1 MSHLNPLEKRAAW
14 SLALV
19 FAFRMLGLFMLIPV
33 FAIFGKDLI
42 GFSPLWIGLAI
53 GAYGL
58 TQALLQIPMG
68 WLSDKWGRK
77 PVMLVGLSF
86 FVLGSVVAA
95 LADSVY
101 MVTFGRVLQGMGAI
115 SGALMALASDLTR
128 EEQRPKVMAVIGMTI
143 GLSFTIAMV
152 AGPAIA
158 AASGLSGIFWCTALM
173 AITGLLLVWKVVP
186 VAVSKAPASETLA
199 TKGQIAALFRHP
211 ELLRLNFGVLVLHL
225 LLTAIFV
232 VLPTLLLQQ
241 NFLSEQHWQLYLPVL
256 IAAFIL
262 MVPLMILASRK
273 QQEKGYLLL
282 AISLLIVSF
291 VLILINQQLWSITL
305 ALLLFFVGFNYLEA
319 SMPALLSR
327 IAPAGLKGTA
337 MGTYASAQFFGA
349 FAGGIL
355 GGAVASFSSG
365 ESLFAVAALIGL
377 LWLAYASRMTVPARS
392 QRLSLPVKVADEAAA
407 AQLAQRLTQL
417 NGVLEVTVV
426 VAEQRL
432 YLKVGQQQFDL
443 AEAQSLVE
451 SSQKS

>member
-1 MSHLNPLEKRAAW
+1 VVDHP
-14 SLALV
+14 
-19 FAFRMLGLFMLIPV
+19 
-33 FAIFGKDLI
+33 
-42 GFSPLWIGLAI
+42 
-53 GAYGL
+53 GA
-58 TQALLQIPMG
+58 
-68 WLSDKWGRK
+68 
-77 PVMLVGLSF
+77 
-86 FVLGSVVAA
+86 VV
-95 LADSVY
+95 V
-101 MVTFGRVLQGMGAI
+101 
-115 SGALMALASDLTR
+115 
-128 EEQRPKVMAVIGMTI
+128 
-143 GLSFTIAMV
+143 
-152 AGPAIA
+152 
-158 AASGLSGIFWCTALM
+158 
-173 AITGLLLVWKVVP
+173 
-186 VAVSKAPASETLA
+186 
-199 TKGQIAALFRHP
+199 
-211 ELLRLNFGVLVLHL
+211 
-225 LLTAIFV
+225 
-232 VLPTLLLQQ
+232 
-241 NFLSEQHWQLYLPVL
+241 
-256 IAAFIL
+256 
-262 MVPLMILASRK
+262 
-273 QQEKGYLLL
+273 
-282 AISLLIVSF
+282 
-291 VLILINQQLWSITL
+291 
-305 ALLLFFVGFNYLEA
+305 FVGFNYLEA

>member
-115 SGALMALASDLTR
+115 SGAVMALASDLTR

-305 ALLLFFVGFNYLEA
+305 ALLLF
-319 SMPALLSR
+319 LL
-327 IAPAGLKGTA
+327 
-337 MGTYASAQFFGA
+337 
-349 FAGGIL
+349 
-355 GGAVASFSSG
+355 V
-365 ESLFAVAALIGL
+365 LII
-377 LWLAYASRMTVPARS
+377 
-392 QRLSLPVKVADEAAA
+392 
-407 AQLAQRLTQL
+407 
-417 NGVLEVTVV
+417 
-426 VAEQRL
+426 
-432 YLKVGQQQFDL
+432 
-443 AEAQSLVE
+443 
-451 SSQKS
+451 

>member
-1 MSHLNPLEKRAAW
+1 
-14 SLALV
+14 
-19 FAFRMLGLFMLIPV
+19 
-33 FAIFGKDLI
+33 
-42 GFSPLWIGLAI
+42 
-53 GAYGL
+53 
-58 TQALLQIPMG
+58 
-68 WLSDKWGRK
+68 
-77 PVMLVGLSF
+77 
-86 FVLGSVVAA
+86 
-95 LADSVY
+95 
-101 MVTFGRVLQGMGAI
+101 
-115 SGALMALASDLTR
+115 
-128 EEQRPKVMAVIGMTI
+128 
-143 GLSFTIAMV
+143 
-152 AGPAIA
+152 
-158 AASGLSGIFWCTALM
+158 
-173 AITGLLLVWKVVP
+173 
-186 VAVSKAPASETLA
+186 
-199 TKGQIAALFRHP
+199 
-211 ELLRLNFGVLVLHL
+211 LHL

-232 VLPTLLLQQ
+232 VLPTLLMQQ
-241 NFLSEQHWQLYLPVL
+241 SFVSEQHWQLYLPVL
-256 IAAFIL
+256 ITAFIL

-273 QQEKGYLLL
+273 QQEKGCLLL

-407 AQLAQRLTQL
+407 AQLAERLTQL
-417 NGVLEVTVV
+417 QGVLEVTVV

-432 YLKVGQQQFDL
+432 YLKVGQQHFDL